1 MYLSLL
7 QKYILSQ
14 CYFSK
19 GKKCLKKDLVKFY
32 NNQKIK
38 PKKIQKIL
46 TKSADR
52 LIKKELAVAYGE
64 RTARKWYI
72 KEIKLTSLG
81 RKIAKQLR
89 GEQQHLLLTYKN
101 MKNKILAVFVLIFS
115 LMPFLASA
123 DGGFF
128 PPPNY
133 YMRETEQKAVI
144 FYDQGIETLIV
155 SSSFQGD
162 AKDFGWIIPVPNKP
176 EVGKS
181 SDELFTALN
190 ELTNAPTNYYPQKG
204 IEIMSDSATQGGV
217 EIIENKK
224 VEYYDI
230 TVLKAAEENS
240 LVQWLRNNN
249 FQFPSEASYVFNDY
263 IQNNWYFVAIKIDTA
278 NSGFTVNQQ
287 LKSGHAT
294 PIKLVFE
301 AKNIVYPLKI
311 SGVQKYFNATPPYF
325 APGALY
331 KDLPNQEGVSFD
343 ERLAP
348 SYFNNDYASVLLYIF
363 AENKKDL
370 PNFSTQYANKIKSQ
384 EIKKL
389 AIDSVGNPWISPKNK
404 KYFLTK
410 LYQNIS
416 ISEMTYDLFPRDA
429 SDNKSVNAG
438 ISDRQNILLSV
449 LMFIVFV
456 VASLFIVLSPL
467 GFLFIIFTFV
477 QFLSK
482 TKPLHI
488 IAWVFQILSTLLLIL
503 IGCAFFLFKAINTLN
518 MTSFFYFQQPSFS
531 IIFLVIYSVSI
542 ASMIGIMI
550 YQIYRKK

>member
-1 MYLSLL
+1 
-7 QKYILSQ
+7 
-14 CYFSK
+14 
-19 GKKCLKKDLVKFY
+19 
-32 NNQKIK
+32 
-38 PKKIQKIL
+38 
-46 TKSADR
+46 
-52 LIKKELAVAYGE
+52 
-64 RTARKWYI
+64 
-72 KEIKLTSLG
+72 
-81 RKIAKQLR
+81 
-89 GEQQHLLLTYKN
+89 
-101 MKNKILAVFVLIFS
+101 MKNKILAVFTLIFS
-115 LMPFLASA
+115 FTPLISSA

-155 SSSFQGD
+155 SSFFQGD

-190 ELTNAPTNYYPQKG
+190 ELTNTPTNYYPQKG
-204 IEIMSDSATQGGV
+204 IEIMSDSASQGGV

-230 TVLKAAEENS
+230 TVLKATEENA
-240 LVQWLRNNN
+240 LAEWLRKNN
-249 FQFPSEASYVFNDY
+249 FQFPSEASYIFNDY

-278 NSGFTVNQQ
+278 NLGFTVNQQ
-287 LKSGHAT
+287 LRTGHAT
-294 PIKLVFE
+294 PIKLVFA

-311 SGVQKYFNATPPYF
+311 SGVQKYFNKMPPYF

-331 KDLPNQEGVSFD
+331 KDLPNQEEGVSFD
-343 ERLAP
+343 ERLDP
-348 SYFNNDYASVLLYIF
+348 SYFYDDYVPILLYIF

-384 EIKKL
+384 EIEKL
-389 AIDSVGNPWISPKNK
+389 AIDSVGNPWINPKNK

-410 LYQNIS
+410 LYQQIS
-416 ISEMTYDLFPRDA
+416 VSEMTYDLFPRDA
-429 SDNKSVNAG
+429 SDNKSVNVG
-438 ISDRQNILLSV
+438 ISDRRNILLSV
-449 LMFIVFV
+449 LMFIIFIVI
-456 VASLFIVLSPL
+456 SLFIVLSPL
-467 GFLFIIFTFV
+467 GFIFIIFTFV

-488 IAWVFQILSTLLLIL
+488 IAWVFQILSALLLTL
-503 IGCAFFLFKAINTLN
+503 IGCAFFLFKVVDTTN
-518 MTSFFYFQQPSFS
+518 MTSFFYFRQTSFS
-531 IIFLVIYSVSI
+531 IIFLVIYSITI

-550 YQIYRKK
+550 YQVCRKK

>member
-1 MYLSLL
+1 
-7 QKYILSQ
+7 
-14 CYFSK
+14 
-19 GKKCLKKDLVKFY
+19 
-32 NNQKIK
+32 
-38 PKKIQKIL
+38 
-46 TKSADR
+46 
-52 LIKKELAVAYGE
+52 
-64 RTARKWYI
+64 
-72 KEIKLTSLG
+72 
-81 RKIAKQLR
+81 
-89 GEQQHLLLTYKN
+89 
-101 MKNKILAVFVLIFS
+101 MKNKILAVFTLIFS
-115 LMPFLASA
+115 FMPLLASA

-144 FYDQGIETLIV
+144 FYDQGVETLIV

-176 EVGKS
+176 EVDKS

-190 ELTNAPTNYYPQKG
+190 ELTNAPIISYPPRG
-204 IEIMSDSATQGGV
+204 IEIMSDSAIQEGV

-230 TVLKAAEENS
+230 TVLKATEEDS
-240 LVQWLRNNN
+240 LAQWLRKNN
-249 FQFPSEASYVFNDY
+249 FQFPSEASYIFSDY

-278 NSGFTVNQQ
+278 NSGFTVSQQ
-287 LKSGHAT
+287 LRTGHAT

-311 SGVQKYFNATPPYF
+311 SGVQKYFNKMPPYF
-325 APGALY
+325 EPGVLY
-331 KDLPNQEGVSFD
+331 KDLPNQEEGVSFD

-348 SYFNNDYASVLLYIF
+348 SYFNDDYASVLLYIF

-370 PNFSTQYANKIKSQ
+370 PNFSIQYANKIKSQ
-384 EIKKL
+384 EIEKL

-416 ISEMTYDLFPRDA
+416 ISEMTYDLFPHDA

-438 ISDRQNILLSV
+438 ISDRQNILLSI
-449 LMFIVFV
+449 LMFIVSIV
-456 VASLFIVLSPL
+456 VSLFIVLFPL

-488 IAWVFQILSTLLLIL
+488 IAWVFQILSALLLIL
-503 IGCAFFLFKAINTLN
+503 IGLAFLLFRAIDGLN
-518 MTSFFYFQQPSFS
+518 MMSFLYFQHPFFFV
-531 IIFLVIYSVSI
+531 IFLMIYSISVV
-542 ASMIGIMI
+542 SMIGIMI
-550 YQIYRKK
+550 YQVCRKK